1 MKYEETRYHRYL
13 QPTTISSSF
22 EGIYNEL
29 KRDPDAEKKYF
40 VRLIMGD
47 LSRKVT
53 RIVKPIVNWPDPSKS
68 WVGEPVAFLSAEIG
82 YPGPTGSKQWMAHVF
97 QSTDTTDQTNWSP
110 AFALRQKDEV
120 SNPPDDWEPD
130 VTYVRRR
137 VHLTE
142 PMGITDNPLVK
153 VDVEKNVVDLD
164 PEGGTPTTDNVL
176 EVRADSAGKLEV
188 GPIDIDVVLQDNTQ
202 VVTVEFKASGHK
214 HDGSERPVVR
224 FQWKFDDQSSPR
236 YWEIFTG
243 QTDYAPIYD
252 YRVTVDVKGTL
263 FSRGGMAWTGPWTS
277 AWAMARLWYTFPLL
291 MKQE

>member
-1 MKYEETRYHRYL
+1 M
-13 QPTTISSSF
+13 
-22 EGIYNEL
+22 
-29 KRDPDAEKKYF
+29 
-40 VRLIMGD
+40 
-47 LSRKVT
+47 
-53 RIVKPIVNWPDPSKS
+53 
-68 WVGEPVAFLSAEIG
+68 
-82 YPGPTGSKQWMAHVF
+82 
-97 QSTDTTDQTNWSP
+97 
-110 AFALRQKDEV
+110 

-130 VTYVRRR
+130 VLMRQACPPS
-137 VHLTE
+137 TE

-236 YWEIFTG
+236 YWEILQVKLITRLYTITASLLMSKAHFSAGAWRG
-243 QTDYAPIYD
+243 QDH
-252 YRVTVDVKGTL
+252 GHQ
-263 FSRGGMAWTGPWTS
+263 
-277 AWAMARLWYTFPLL
+277 AWAMARLWYVPSPD
-291 MKQE
+291 EAG